1 MSDTAQTTTS
11 GNGAESTHGG
21 CPVVHLDFAPTK
33 EAGCHWAQAE
43 ELREAAPAYYND
55 FGSGYWIF
63 TRHDAVR
70 DIYKTPELFSSESI
84 TPWEPEPA
92 YRFIPTQIDPP
103 DHVKYRKILNPWFSP
118 KAVEEAEPRMR
129 ELCRGL
135 VAEIAPR
142 GECEFIG
149 DLALL
154 YPTAVFLSFVGVP
167 VSEAD
172 RFVAFVD
179 DFFGGFSGDPE
190 KLPAMAAALQGIRD
204 YWEAALAERR
214 EDQAPREG
222 DLAGYLMHATFEDRP
237 LTDTEILDMLQVLV
251 LAGLDTTRGQL
262 GYMFRHLAD
271 HPEHRRRLIEEPE
284 LIPNAVEEAL
294 RFYTIIFGDGRK
306 VTRDTEF
313 YGVPLKKGEMVYGLV
328 SGANRDPRH
337 YERAGEYVIDR
348 ERIHHMGFANGP
360 HRCLGAHLARKEM
373 QVVVGEWLA
382 QIPDFELAP
391 SEPLVER
398 GGGAMLSLA
407 DLPLRWEVGA

>member
-1 MSDTAQTTTS
+1 MEEDMSQPADRLSTDET
-11 GNGAESTHGG
+11 THGG
-21 CPVVHLDFAPTK
+21 CPVVHLDFSESK
-33 EAGCHWAQAE
+33 EAGCYWAQAA

-179 DFFGGFSGDPE
+179 DFFAGFSGDPE

-204 YWEAALAERR
+204 YWEAGLAERR
-214 EDQAPREG
+214 EDPAPRDG
-222 DLAGYLMHATFEDRP
+222 DLASYLMHATFEDRL
-237 LTDTEILDMLQVLV
+237 LTDTEVLDMLQVLV

-271 HPEHRRRLIEEPE
+271 HPEHRQRLIAEPE

-294 RFYTIIFGDGRK
+294 RYYTIIFGDGRK
-306 VTRDTEF
+306 VTSDTEF

-337 YERAGEYVIDR
+337 YERADEYLIDR

-373 QVVVGEWLA
+373 QVVVSEWLT
-382 QIPDFELAP
+382 QIPDFEVATT
-391 SEPLVER
+391 EPLVER
-398 GGGAMLSLA
+398 GGGAMMSMA
-407 DLPLRWEVGA
+407 ALPLRWEA

>member
-1 MSDTAQTTTS
+1 MSEMAQTADQRPEE
-11 GNGAESTHGG
+11 GRRGG
-21 CPVVHLDFAPTK
+21 CPVVHLDFSTAK
-33 EAGCHWAQAE
+33 EAGCYWAQAE
-43 ELREAAPAYYND
+43 ELREEAPAYYND

-92 YRFIPTQIDPP
+92 YRFIPTQVDPP

-179 DFFGGFSGDPE
+179 DFFAGFSGDPE
-190 KLPAMAAALQGIRD
+190 KLPGMAAALQGIRD
-204 YWEAALAERR
+204 YWEVALAERR
-214 EDQAPREG
+214 EDPSPREG
-222 DLAGYLMHATFEDRP
+222 DLAGYLMQATFEDRP

-271 HPEHRRRLIEEPE
+271 HPEHRQRLIAEPE

-294 RFYTIIFGDGRK
+294 RYYTIIFGDGRK

-313 YGVPLKKGEMVYGLV
+313 HGVPLKQGEMVYGLV
-328 SGANRDPRH
+328 AGANRDPRH
-337 YERAGEYVIDR
+337 YERAGEYLIDR

-373 QVVVGEWLA
+373 QVVVSEWLA
-382 QIPDFELAP
+382 QIPDFEAAP
-391 SEPLVER
+391 SDPLVER

-407 DLPLRWEVGA
+407 ELPLRWEAGA

>member
-1 MSDTAQTTTS
+1 VSEMAQTADQRPEE
-11 GNGAESTHGG
+11 GRRGG
-21 CPVVHLDFAPTK
+21 CPVVRLDFSSTK
-33 EAGCHWAQAE
+33 EAGCYWSQAE

-92 YRFIPTQIDPP
+92 YRFIPTQVDPP

-167 VSEAD
+167 VSEAG

-179 DFFGGFSGDPE
+179 DFFAGFSGDPE
-190 KLPAMAAALQGIRD
+190 KLPGMAAALQGIRD

-214 EDQAPREG
+214 EDPAPRDG
-222 DLAGYLMHATFEDRP
+222 DLASYLMHATFEDRP

-271 HPEHRRRLIEEPE
+271 HPEHRQRLIAEPE

-294 RFYTIIFGDGRK
+294 RYYTIIFGDGRK

-313 YGVPLKKGEMVYGLV
+313 HGVPLKQGEMVYGLV
-328 SGANRDPRH
+328 AGANRDPRH
-337 YERAGEYVIDR
+337 YERAGEYLIDR

-382 QIPDFELAP
+382 QIPDFEAAP
-391 SEPLVER
+391 SDPLVER

-407 DLPLRWEVGA
+407 ELPLRWEAGA